1 MQYRQWRR
9 ANFQVFIPAV
19 IMNYLKLYSEHG
31 ILYLFIFFQCFTAK
45 QQNNN
50 KKEKKIIC
58 SKSGLH
64 SWILELAGNIS
75 LLLLP
80 FPHPYKVIWLL
91 FPTAAQKSSF
101 EVVCPT
107 SAKTYFLPFG
117 WCCSASTAYLGLQHL
132 FHTSELSNKFKCRNH
147 CLIQQDF
154 NGLICWLARKTL
166 ICCVLKLE
174 CLGKKKTT
182 RISFGQ

>member
-1 MQYRQWRR
+1 MVSCI
-9 ANFQVFIPAV
+9 FSFSFSVF
-19 IMNYLKLYSEHG
+19 
-31 ILYLFIFFQCFTAK
+31 
-45 QQNNN
+45 QQNNKKQTKQN
-50 KKEKKIIC
+50 KTKKRKKKLSLPNLDSIVGFLSWLATSHSYC
-58 SKSGLH
+58 SH
-64 SWILELAGNIS
+64 SLTPTKLR
-75 LLLLP
+75 
-80 FPHPYKVIWLL
+80 LL

-107 SAKTYFLPFG
+107 SAKNCFLPSG
-117 WCCSASTAYLGLQHL
+117 WCCSANTAYLGLQHL

-166 ICCVLKLE
+166 IRYVLKLE

-182 RISFGQ
+182 SISFGQ

>member
-31 ILYLFIFFQCFTAK
+31 ILYLFIFFQCFPTK
-45 QQNNN
+45 QQKTNKTKQNQ
-50 KKEKKIIC
+50 KKEKKIIS

-80 FPHPYKVIWLL
+80 FPHPYKVKVAISHSSSEEQFWSGLSYLCKKL
-91 FPTAAQKSSF
+91 FPPLWLMLQCKHSIF
-101 EVVCPT
+101 R
-107 SAKTYFLPFG
+107 
-117 WCCSASTAYLGLQHL
+117 STTFVSHKWVEQ
-132 FHTSELSNKFKCRNH
+132 
-147 CLIQQDF
+147 
-154 NGLICWLARKTL
+154 
-166 ICCVLKLE
+166 
-174 CLGKKKTT
+174 
-182 RISFGQ
+182 